1 MQVSTTATSE
11 YFSTNDGVKLHYL
24 DQGVWPPLVLLPGW
38 TQPAS
43 GFAAQLE
50 ALSDTFHCLAL
61 DFRGHGA
68 ES

>member
-1 MQVSTTATSE
+1 
-11 YFSTNDGVKLHYL
+11 
-24 DQGVWPPLVLLPGW
+24 VLLPGW